1 MHADEIPRIEH
12 INRENSMNEYKN
24 TSIKDWSVED
34 RPREKLLKSG
44 VQSLSNAELIALLI
58 GSGTREVNAVELS
71 RNLLASVSNNLHEL
85 SRLGPGELVKT
96 KGIGTARAIT
106 LMAAIELGSRKSN
119 SYAEEKI
126 SIKNSQTAFE
136 LLYPVIGE
144 LEHEEFWIIILNR
157 AHKVIKTEKISQGGL
172 TGTVIDTRMILKHA
186 LDKRAT
192 SLIISHNHPSGN
204 KTPSE
209 ADINI
214 TKKIKNAAEIMD
226 ISVLDHV
233 IVAGQSYFSFADEG
247 LMG

>member
-1 MHADEIPRIEH
+1 ME
-12 INRENSMNEYKN
+12 EYKN
-24 TSIKDWSVED
+24 TTIKEWSVED

-58 GSGTREVNAVELS
+58 GSGTKEINAVDLS
-71 RNLLASVSNNLHEL
+71 RNLLASVSNNLHEF
-85 SRLGPGELVKT
+85 SRLGPVDLVKI
-96 KGIGTARAIT
+96 KGIGTAKAIT
-106 LMAAIELGSRKSN
+106 LIAAIELGSRKNN
-119 SYAEEKI
+119 SYAEEKV
-126 SIKNSQTAFE
+126 SIKNSQTAYE
-136 LLYPVIGE
+136 MLYPVIGE

-226 ISVLDHV
+226 INVLDH
-233 IVAGQSYFSFADEG
+233 IIIAGKNYYSFADEG
-247 LMG
+247 LMI

>member
-1 MHADEIPRIEH
+1 LPIFPAVATLTGKRAMR
-12 INRENSMNEYKN
+12 EYKN
-24 TSIKDWSVED
+24 TTIKDWSVED

-58 GSGTREVNAVELS
+58 GSGTRDMNAVDLS
-71 RNLLASVSNNLHEL
+71 RNILASVKNNLHEL
-85 SRLGPGELVKT
+85 GRLGTSELVKI
-96 KGIGTARAIT
+96 KGIGTAKAIT
-106 LMAAIELGSRKSN
+106 LMAAIELGSRKNS
-119 SYAEEKI
+119 SYAEEKVN
-126 SIKNSQTAFE
+126 IKNSHTAYE

-204 KTPSE
+204 RTPSE

-226 ISVLDHV
+226 INVLDH
-233 IVAGQSYFSFADEG
+233 IIIAGQKYFSFADEG
-247 LMG
+247 LMI

>member
-1 MHADEIPRIEH
+1 ME
-12 INRENSMNEYKN
+12 EYKN
-24 TSIKDWSVED
+24 TTIKEWSVED

-58 GSGTREVNAVELS
+58 GSGTKEMNAVDLS

-85 SRLGPGELVKT
+85 SRLGPVELVKI
-96 KGIGTARAIT
+96 KGIGTAKAIT
-106 LMAAIELGSRKSN
+106 LMAAIELGSRKNN
-119 SYAEEKI
+119 SYAEEKV
-126 SIKNSQTAFE
+126 SIKDSQTAYE

-226 ISVLDHV
+226 INVLDHV
-233 IVAGQSYFSFADEG
+233 IVAGQTYFSFADEG
-247 LMG
+247 LMI

>member
-1 MHADEIPRIEH
+1 
-12 INRENSMNEYKN
+12 MNEYNN

-34 RPREKLLKSG
+34 RPREKLLNSG

-58 GSGTREVNAVELS
+58 GSGTRENNAVELA
-71 RNLLASVSNNLHEL
+71 RNLLASVSNNLYEL
-85 SRLGPGELVKT
+85 SRLGHGDLVKI

-106 LMAAIELGSRKSN
+106 LLAAIELGSRKSN
-119 SYAEEKI
+119 CYAGGKI
-126 SIKNSQTAFE
+126 SIKNSQTAYE
-136 LLYPVIGE
+136 LLYPLIGE

-157 AHKVIKTEKISQGGL
+157 AHKVIKPEKISQGGL

-186 LDKRAT
+186 LDKKAT

-204 KTPSE
+204 KTPSDS
-209 ADINI
+209 DINI

-226 ISVLDHV
+226 INVLDHI
-233 IVAGQSYFSFADEG
+233 IVAGQNYFSFADEG

>member
-1 MHADEIPRIEH
+1 MK
-12 INRENSMNEYKN
+12 EYKN
-24 TSIKDWSVED
+24 TTIKAWSVED

-58 GSGTREVNAVELS
+58 GSGTREMNAVDLS

-85 SRLGPGELVKT
+85 SRLGPVDLVKI
-96 KGIGTARAIT
+96 KGIGTAKAIT
-106 LMAAIELGSRKSN
+106 LMAAIELGSRKNN
-119 SYAEEKI
+119 SYAEEKVC
-126 SIKNSQTAFE
+126 IKNSQTAYE

-226 ISVLDHV
+226 INVLDHV
-233 IVAGQSYFSFADEG
+233 IVAGQTYFSFADEG
-247 LMG
+247 LMM

>member
-1 MHADEIPRIEH
+1 MK
-12 INRENSMNEYKN
+12 EYKN
-24 TSIKDWSVED
+24 TTIKAWSVED

-58 GSGTREVNAVELS
+58 GSGTREMNAVDLS

-85 SRLGPGELVKT
+85 SRLGTVDLVKI
-96 KGIGTARAIT
+96 KGIGTAKAIT
-106 LMAAIELGSRKSN
+106 LMAAIELGSRKNN
-119 SYAEEKI
+119 SYAEEKV
-126 SIKNSQTAFE
+126 SIKNSQTAYE

-192 SLIISHNHPSGN
+192 SLIVSHNHPSGN

-226 ISVLDHV
+226 INVLDHV
-233 IVAGQSYFSFADEG
+233 IVAGQTYFSFADEG
-247 LMG
+247 LML